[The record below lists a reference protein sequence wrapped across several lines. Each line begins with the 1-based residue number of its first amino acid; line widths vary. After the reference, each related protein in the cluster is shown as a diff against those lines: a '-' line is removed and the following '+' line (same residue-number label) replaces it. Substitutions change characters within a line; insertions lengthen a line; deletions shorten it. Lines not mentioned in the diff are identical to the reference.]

1 MSALARRV
9 RLALRESERQR
20 TYVNTLPPEAF
31 DHPTACSRWVV
42 RDLLA
47 HLVMATGF
55 QTSMMRRGLQGDPSP
70 PEGLPVAGALRA
82 PAVTD
87 LVHHL
92 TIATQQQVG
101 DQLFPAFHAA
111 YEEIDQFL
119 ARLDV
124 ADGEKLCY
132 HPGALVPVS
141 GFVDLRLMELY
152 VHGWDLRSRLEPP
165 AHLPPESW
173 PVLFDLL
180 PHFLGYMVVP
190 AAQEAAERRYRF
202 ALTERG
208 ATACDLVVAGGTL
221 RLEAAGLTPAQVTV
235 ACDPE
240 TFLLLMWGRLAWETA
255 VADGHISIAGDHRLA
270 ADFGRWYRGF

>member
-1 MSALARRV
+1 MPALARRV
-9 RLALRESERQR
+9 RLALMESERQR

-31 DHPTACSRWVV
+31 DQPTACSRWVV
-42 RDLLA
+42 SDLLA

-87 LVHHL
+87 FVHQL
-92 TIATQQQVG
+92 MIATKQQLG
-101 DQLFPAFHAA
+101 EQLLPAFNAT

-119 ARLDV
+119 ARLDA
-124 ADGEKLCY
+124 ADGDKLCY
-132 HPGALVPVS
+132 HPGALIPVS

-152 VHGWDLRSRLEPP
+152 IHGWDMRSRLEPP

-173 PVLFDLL
+173 PVLLDLL

-190 AAQEAAERRYRF
+190 TAQEAEGRRYRF
-202 ALTERG
+202 AVTEGVSDAR
-208 ATACDLVVAGGTL
+208 DVVVAGGTI
-221 RLEAAGLTPAQVTV
+221 RLEAASQTSAQVTFM
-235 ACDPE
+235 CDTE

-255 VADGHISIAGDHRLA
+255 ITAGQVSIDGDPSLA
-270 ADFGRWYRGF
+270 ADFGRWYKGF

>member
-1 MSALARRV
+1 MSVFAHRV
-9 RLALRESERQR
+9 QLALTESTRQQA
-20 TYVNTLPPEAF
+20 YVQALPPAAL

-55 QTSMMRRGLQGDPSP
+55 QTSMMRRGLQGDSSP
-70 PEGLPVAGALRA
+70 PEGLPLVGALQA
-82 PAVTD
+82 PVVTE

-92 TIATQQQVG
+92 MLATKQQVG
-101 DQLFPAFHAA
+101 AQLLPAFHAA
-111 YEEIDQFL
+111 YAEMDQFL
-119 ARLDV
+119 ARLDIS
-124 ADGEKLCY
+124 DGDALCY
-132 HPGALVPVS
+132 HPGALIPVS

-165 AHLPPESW
+165 AHLPPESL
-173 PVLFDLL
+173 PVLLDLL

-190 AAQEAAERRYRF
+190 ALQEAEGRRYRF
-202 ALTERG
+202 AVTECG
-208 ATACDLVVAGGTL
+208 AAARDLVVAGGTL
-221 RLEAAGLTPAQVTV
+221 RLKAAGSTRADVTV
-235 ACDPE
+235 TCDPE